1 LHDLRQFVQLKPLAL
16 LHVHGNQAKA
26 EDRMSRIITA
36 AIALPILIASIL
48 IPWLQPLFV
57 ALAGAALVLGLYEF
71 YVLARKK
78 DMKPDVAAGFLGG
91 AALFVVFYFATPDPL
106 QQRLDVQTIVLV
118 LIVLTIGTLL
128 AATLRGAA
136 FEKMI
141 AASGTTILGVLYV
154 VLLGGHLVALR
165 TGFEQTLSTH
175 LLSFFFLILMG
186 ADTGAYYVGRTI
198 GKHKLAPA
206 ISPGKTWEGVAG
218 GLAAALGLATAAHFW
233 FFKELP
239 LNWAL
244 PLAGVMTVVGIFG
257 DLTESALKRGAGAK
271 DAAKILPGHGG
282 ALDRL
287 DSLLFNA
294 PLIYYFA
301 HFYFSG
307 RIT

>member
-1 LHDLRQFVQLKPLAL
+1 
-16 LHVHGNQAKA
+16 
-26 EDRMSRIITA
+26 MSRIITA
-36 AIALPILIASIL
+36 VIALPILIASIL
-48 IPWLQPLFV
+48 IPGLEPLFI
-57 ALAGAALVLGLYEF
+57 ALAAAAMLFGLHEF

-78 DMKPDVAAGFLGG
+78 DLKPDVAAGFLGS
-91 AALFVVFYFATPDPL
+91 AALFTIFCFATPSPL
-106 QQRLDVQTIVLV
+106 QDRLDVQTIFLV
-118 LIVLTIGTLL
+118 LLALTIGTLV
-128 AATLRGAA
+128 AATLRGAP
-136 FEKMI
+136 FDKTI
-141 AASGTTILGVLYV
+141 ASSGATILGVLYV

-165 TGFEQTLSTH
+165 TGFEEKLSAH

-186 ADTGAYYVGRTI
+186 ADTGAYYVGRAI

-218 GLAAALGLATAAHFW
+218 GVVAALALAAVAHFW

-239 LNWAL
+239 LKWAL
-244 PLAGVMTVVGIFG
+244 PLAAMMVVLGILG

-271 DAAKILPGHGG
+271 DTAKLLPGHGG

-301 HFYFSG
+301 HFYFSA
-307 RIT
+307 RLP

>member
-1 LHDLRQFVQLKPLAL
+1 
-16 LHVHGNQAKA
+16 
-26 EDRMSRIITA
+26 MSRIITA

-48 IPWLQPLFV
+48 IPSLQLLFV
-57 ALAGAALVLGLYEF
+57 LLAAAAMIFGLYEF

-91 AALFVVFYFATPDPL
+91 AALFTIFCFAAPPTPNQP
-106 QQRLDVQTIVLV
+106 RLDMPTILLV
-118 LIVLTIGTLL
+118 LLALTIGTLV
-128 AATLRGAA
+128 AATLRGGP
-136 FEKMI
+136 FDKMI
-141 AASGTTILGVLYV
+141 ASSGVTILGVLYV

-165 TGFEQTLSTH
+165 TGFEEKLSAD

-186 ADTGAYYVGRTI
+186 ADTGAYYVGRAI

-218 GLAAALGLATAAHFW
+218 GVVVGLVLATVAHFW
-233 FFKELP
+233 FFPELP
-239 LNWAL
+239 LKWTL
-244 PLAGVMTVVGIFG
+244 PLAAVMIVLGILG
-257 DLTESALKRGAGAK
+257 DLTESALKRAAGAK

-301 HFYFSG
+301 HFYFST
-307 RIT
+307 RLP

>member
-1 LHDLRQFVQLKPLAL
+1 
-16 LHVHGNQAKA
+16 
-26 EDRMSRIITA
+26 MSRIITA
-36 AIALPILIASIL
+36 VIALPILIASIL
-48 IPWLQPLFV
+48 IPGLEPLFI
-57 ALAGAALVLGLYEF
+57 ALAAAAMLFGLHEF

-78 DMKPDVAAGFLGG
+78 DLKPDVAAGFLGS
-91 AALFVVFYFATPDPL
+91 AALFTVFCFATPSPL
-106 QQRLDVQTIVLV
+106 QDRLDVQTIFLV
-118 LIVLTIGTLL
+118 LLALTIGTLV
-128 AATLRGAA
+128 AATLRGAP
-136 FEKMI
+136 FDKTI
-141 AASGTTILGVLYV
+141 ASSGATILGVLYV

-165 TGFEQTLSTH
+165 TGFEEKLSAH

-186 ADTGAYYVGRTI
+186 ADTGAYYVGRAI

-218 GLAAALGLATAAHFW
+218 GVVAALALAAVAHFW

-239 LNWAL
+239 LKWAL
-244 PLAGVMTVVGIFG
+244 PLAAMMVVLGILG

-271 DAAKILPGHGG
+271 DTAKLLPGHGG

-301 HFYFSG
+301 HFYFST
-307 RIT
+307 RLP